1 MTIIKSIIKNM
12 VLSDNEKKV
21 LAVANYAPIEPL
33 VKVEW
38 EVVTPFGIIDYYK
51 YVEAS

>member
-1 MTIIKSIIKNM
+1 MTTIKNIIKSM
-12 VLSDNEKKV
+12 VLSDNEKRV
-21 LAVANYAPIEPL
+21 LSMYNGTPIPPF